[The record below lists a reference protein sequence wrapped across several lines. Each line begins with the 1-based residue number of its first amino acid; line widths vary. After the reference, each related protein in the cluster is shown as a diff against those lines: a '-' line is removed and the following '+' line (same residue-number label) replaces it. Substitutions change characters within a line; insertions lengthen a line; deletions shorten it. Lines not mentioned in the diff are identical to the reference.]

1 MTLLPNCV
9 TAEERQLVSA
19 TVIAISGRPDADQVD
34 PATQSK
40 VHTVSSFL
48 VQAVLTAAVHV
59 PRAMQASHTLD
70 FLYTQ
75 LPTDELSPYVNVPQR

>member
-40 VHTVSSFL
+40 VHTVSSLL
-48 VQAVLTAAVHV
+48 VQAVLTAFV
-59 PRAMQASHTLD
+59 LD

-75 LPTDELSPYVNVPQR
+75 LPEDELPYASVPQSL